1 MAVRFVIGRA
11 GSGKT
16 HYCVEALVRES
27 LANPLGPDLFWL
39 VPEQASFLSERR
51 LMTDPRMAG
60 TFRVRVLGCKRLC
73 RMLAPDLG
81 IPIHGELTPVSRRLL
96 LAQALRRCRE
106 SLTIFRSV
114 SQQPGFLIPLEAMVA
129 ELVQNGQTPA
139 SLRALAEQAAREPPA
154 DTVLSQKLHDLAMIL
169 QHWEDVVRA
178 RALDGETLPGLVAE
192 KLRSRAILTNSSIFV
207 DSFSSMNV
215 LEMELLA
222 QLARQARTVTITLLA
237 DPHAAAIRNPL
248 VGPDEMGFF
257 YRTELFHQRLLR
269 AFEKAGVS
277 LEPTVALT
285 GQHRLAAPGLVW
297 VEQRLF
303 ADKSP
308 PVPAENQ
315 TASAHH
321 APAQIPTPQETSAP
335 AMAADPAGRPS
346 AGQAEPIDAPAIA
359 LWSCGNPQEEVLAAA
374 RHIQRCA
381 ARGIRYRRMGLVVAD
396 LSLYEEPIH
405 RIFSARNIPHFID
418 QRKSLAHHP
427 LVELLRSAMAL
438 ATGRY
443 ARAEVLALVKTGL
456 ADITPADAFAME
468 NYMLAHG
475 IDGDDLSQRWRWQAL
490 PADSDAD
497 PEIAQDRQADQIE
510 AANRARATLHSGL
523 KAWMELTGNPAHAG
537 TASQLAAGLIALLD
551 RLGVKKSLEAWMAT
565 ALSDG
570 KPELAQIHEQAWKQ
584 CRELLSAMRDILAA
598 EPMDMAN
605 FGELL
610 WMSLQTLTLGLIP
623 PALDQVLIS
632 SAQRS
637 RHPELQM
644 VIVLGAIETRL
655 PQTRPEDP
663 MLDDRQR
670 RLLERFAPGSVNAGG
685 DASLLESWF
694 FDYVAF
700 TRASRQLVV
709 SWPETDGAGRRTT
722 PSAYIR
728 RLRQIPDVSEKNL
741 AGKRLRLPQAAAA
754 RDVVETLLDS
764 LREASERS
772 PWSGAADTQSH
783 QNSLPDQ
790 RLAVLAYEW
799 LRERRD
805 PEIKRLIQIGW
816 RGMKRQTIP
825 VLRPDPAGQPADRK
839 ISLSVSQL
847 SKFAACPLR
856 YFFSY
861 TLGLRERPEL
871 ALEAR
876 DLGQLYHRVLER
888 FYAGVIAELAP
899 ESLVD
904 ESSRWPNWEEKR
916 LKQRIEAIIREES
929 AVWQTELFA
938 AQPEAQAKL
947 RSLRRNLEFLLEAQR
962 RGARENKLRPVGV
975 EIPFGEFHSAE
986 QAARP
991 AERSAGIPALPA
1003 LRISLT
1009 GGREAEL
1016 CGKIDRIDAAAEGLA
1031 IVMDYKLAA
1040 EMVFNAVKM
1049 RTGLDLQL
1057 TSYILALRQ
1066 RTPAAPTPLR
1076 PFGAF
1081 YQTLAPGWNKSHTNF
1096 SHADDKFYATCRP
1109 HGFFK
1114 NEHLDR
1120 LAPGM
1125 ENGGQSAW
1133 FRARIKKDGTPS
1145 STGHDGLPAAVFEK
1159 LLTIATDTIRRLAED
1174 IHHGRIAPAP
1184 YRMGN
1189 ETACQYCEFKSLCRF
1204 DRLYGNYRKIP
1215 PHRGRKAVDYV
1226 ISTAPERE

>member
-27 LANPLGPDLFWL
+27 LAHPLGPPLFWL

-81 IPIHGELTPVSRRLL
+81 ISIHGELTPVSRRLF

-106 SLTIFRSV
+106 SLTIFRSAAE
-114 SQQPGFLIPLEAMVA
+114 QPGFLIPLDAMVA

-139 SLRALAEQAAREPPA
+139 SLRTLADQAAREPPA
-154 DTVLSQKLHDLAMIL
+154 DPVLAQKLHDLAIIL
-169 QHWEDVVRA
+169 QHWEEVARA
-178 RALDGETLPGLVAE
+178 GALDGETLPGLVAE
-192 KLRSRAILTNSSIFV
+192 KLRSRAILTDSFIFV
-207 DSFSSMNV
+207 DAFSSLNV
-215 LEMELLA
+215 PEMELLA

-257 YRTELFHQRLLR
+257 YRTELFYQRLLR

-277 LEPTVALT
+277 LEPPLTLT

-303 ADKSP
+303 ADQAA
-308 PVPAENQ
+308 PVPAKNQ
-315 TASAHH
+315 NVPPDGI
-321 APAQIPTPQETSAP
+321 PAQIPTPPETCAP
-335 AMAADPAGRPS
+335 AVAAES
-346 AGQAEPIDAPAIA
+346 PAIE
-359 LWSCGNPQEEVLAAA
+359 LWSCGNLQEEVLAAA

-381 ARGIRYRRMGLVVAD
+381 ARGIRYRRMGLVVGD

-427 LVELLRSAMAL
+427 LVELLRSAVAL

-443 ARAEVLALVKTGL
+443 TRAEVLALVKTGL
-456 ADITPADAFAME
+456 AGITPDDAFAME

-475 IDGDDLSQRWRWQAL
+475 IDGDDLSQRRRWQAL

-497 PEIAQDRQADQIE
+497 PAISQNRQTEQIE
-510 AANRARATLHSGL
+510 AANRARAMLHCGL
-523 KAWMELTGNPAHAG
+523 KAWMERTVNPAHAG
-537 TASQLAAGLIALLD
+537 TGSQLAAGLIALLD
-551 RLGVKKSLEAWMAT
+551 RLGVKKSLETWMAT
-565 ALSDG
+565 ALADG

-584 CRELLSAMRDILAA
+584 CRELLSAMRDILASEA
-598 EPMDMAN
+598 MDMAH

-610 WMSLQTLTLGLIP
+610 WMSLQTLTMGLIP

-685 DASLLESWF
+685 DAGLLESRF

-709 SWPETDGAGRRTT
+709 SWPETDDAGRRTT

-728 RLRQIPDVSEKNL
+728 QLRQLPDVSEKNL

-754 RDVVETLLDS
+754 RDVVEALLDS

-772 PWSGAADTQSH
+772 LWPGATDTDS

-790 RLAVLAYEW
+790 RLAMLAYEW

-805 PEIKRLIQIGW
+805 PEIKRLIQSGW
-816 RGMKRQTIP
+816 RGMNRQTIP
-825 VLRPDPAGQPADRK
+825 ALRQDPAGQPADRK
-839 ISLSVSQL
+839 ISLSVSRL
-847 SKFAACPLR
+847 STFAACPLK

-899 ESLVD
+899 DSPVP
-904 ESSRWPNWEEKR
+904 ESSRWPNWDEKR

-929 AVWQTELFA
+929 AILRAELFA

-962 RGARENKLRPVGV
+962 RGARKNKLRPVGV
-975 EIPFGEFHSAE
+975 EVPFGEFHLAE

-991 AERSAGIPALPA
+991 PERAAGIPALPA
-1003 LRISLT
+1003 LRISLAD
-1009 GGREAEL
+1009 GRVAEL
-1016 CGKIDRIDAAAEGLA
+1016 RGKIDRIDADAEGFA
-1031 IVMDYKLAA
+1031 IVMDYKHAA
-1040 EMVFNAVKM
+1040 ETVFNAVKM
-1049 RTGLDLQL
+1049 RAGLDLQL
-1057 TSYILALRQ
+1057 ASYILALRQ
-1066 RTPAAPTPLR
+1066 RTPAAITPPR

-1081 YQTLAPGWNKSHTNF
+1081 YQTLTPPWNKSSANV
-1096 SHADDKFYATCRP
+1096 SYADDQFFAECRP
-1109 HGFFK
+1109 HGFFM

-1125 ENGGQSAW
+1125 ENGGRSAW
-1133 FRARIKKDGTPS
+1133 FRAYIKQDATAAR
-1145 STGHDGLPAAVFEK
+1145 TGHDGLPASVFEK
-1159 LLTIATDTIRRLAED
+1159 LLTVAADTIGRLAED

-1184 YRMGN
+1184 YQWRK
-1189 ETACQYCEFKSLCRF
+1189 ETACKYCDFKSMCRF
-1204 DRLYGNYRKIP
+1204 DRLYGNYRNIP
-1215 PHRGRKAVDYV
+1215 PLSGRKAVDFV
-1226 ISTAPERE
+1226 VSAPPERENEYRRADP